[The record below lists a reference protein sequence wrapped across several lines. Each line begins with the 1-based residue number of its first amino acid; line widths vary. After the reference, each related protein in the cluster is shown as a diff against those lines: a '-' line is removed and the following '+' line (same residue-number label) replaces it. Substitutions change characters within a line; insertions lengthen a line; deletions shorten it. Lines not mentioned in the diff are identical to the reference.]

1 MRMISLPDISR
12 IYDGISDVNFYFLFV
27 YLDNINA
34 QKNFELVC
42 DYMKKHCDLK
52 KKIFIF
58 GVLKEEFSLKN
69 ISKENI
75 QKICDLMLFNYMY
88 YEISMANREEAEN
101 EEYEKL
107 KNSKFKQQK
116 LPGWRPVPTITSTTI
131 IFFCFGAVF
140 IVLGIIILVFSN
152 KIEEVSYRYD
162 NDEKCKNQPQCT
174 ITLNIKNKMERNIM
188 IYYQLNGFYQN
199 HRRYVKSKSDEQLN
213 GKVFSV
219 EEMRNSQDCD
229 PAVTNAEMN
238 KTKSCDPSVNLDPKE
253 IAIPCGLIA
262 KSYFNDKFTNWK
274 INGESFSPD
283 EKDIAWKADKELKY
297 KNIDLKKQWIDMT
310 DEHFIVWMRPAGL
323 PNFRKL
329 WGRIKDRDLEE
340 NSKVEVTIENN
351 FDVSAF
357 NGKKFL
363 ILSTVN
369 AFGGKNSFLG
379 ISYIVL
385 GGISIILA
393 VVFIIGYNLHSKK
406 NK

>member
-1 MRMISLPDISR
+1 
-12 IYDGISDVNFYFLFV
+12 
-27 YLDNINA
+27 
-34 QKNFELVC
+34 
-42 DYMKKHCDLK
+42 
-52 KKIFIF
+52 
-58 GVLKEEFSLKN
+58 
-69 ISKENI
+69 
-75 QKICDLMLFNYMY
+75 
-88 YEISMANREEAEN
+88 MANREEAEN
-101 EEYEKL
+101 EEYERL

-131 IFFCFGAVF
+131 IFFCFGVVF

-152 KIEEVSYRYD
+152 QIEEVSYRYD
-162 NDEKCKNQPQCT
+162 EECKKNKNANNKCT
-174 ITLNIKNKMERNIM
+174 ITLDIKNKMKKKIM

-199 HRRYVKSKSDEQLN
+199 HRRYVKSKSDEQLH
-213 GKVFSV
+213 GKEFTL
-219 EEMRNSQDCD
+219 EEMKNSQDCD
-229 PAVTNAEMN
+229 PAITNEDMGQS
-238 KTKSCDPSVNLDPKE
+238 KSITGKKLEEGELAV
-253 IAIPCGLIA
+253 PCGLIA
-262 KSYFNDKFTNWK
+262 KSYFNDNFTEWK
-274 INGESFSPD
+274 IDGSPITPN

-297 KNIDLKKQWIDMT
+297 KNTNHPEKQWIDMT

-329 WGRIKDRDLEE
+329 WGRIEQDIEA
-340 NSKVEVTIENN
+340 NSKVEVTIVDK
-351 FDVSAF
+351 FDVSTF

-393 VVFIIGYNLHSKK
+393 VVFIIGYNIHSKK

>member
-1 MRMISLPDISR
+1 
-12 IYDGISDVNFYFLFV
+12 
-27 YLDNINA
+27 
-34 QKNFELVC
+34 
-42 DYMKKHCDLK
+42 
-52 KKIFIF
+52 
-58 GVLKEEFSLKN
+58 
-69 ISKENI
+69 
-75 QKICDLMLFNYMY
+75 
-88 YEISMANREEAEN
+88 MANREEAEN
-101 EEYEKL
+101 EEYERL

-131 IFFCFGAVF
+131 IFFCFGVVF

-152 KIEEVSYRYD
+152 QIEEVSYRYD
-162 NDEKCKNQPQCT
+162 EECKKNKNANNKCT
-174 ITLNIKNKMERNIM
+174 ITLDIKNKMKKKIM

-199 HRRYVKSKSDEQLN
+199 HRRYVKSKSDEQLH
-213 GKVFSV
+213 GKEFTL
-219 EEMRNSQDCD
+219 EEMKNSQDCD
-229 PAVTNAEMN
+229 PAITNEDMGQS
-238 KTKSCDPSVNLDPKE
+238 KSITGKKLEEGELAV
-253 IAIPCGLIA
+253 PCGLIA
-262 KSYFNDKFTNWK
+262 KSYFNDNFTEWK
-274 INGESFSPD
+274 IDGSPITPN

-297 KNIDLKKQWIDMT
+297 KNTNHLEKQWIDMT

-329 WGRIKDRDLEE
+329 WGRIEQDIEA
-340 NSKVEVTIENN
+340 NSKVEVTIVDR
-351 FDVSAF
+351 FDVSTF

-393 VVFIIGYNLHSKK
+393 VVFIIGYNIHSKK

>member
-1 MRMISLPDISR
+1 
-12 IYDGISDVNFYFLFV
+12 
-27 YLDNINA
+27 
-34 QKNFELVC
+34 
-42 DYMKKHCDLK
+42 
-52 KKIFIF
+52 
-58 GVLKEEFSLKN
+58 
-69 ISKENI
+69 
-75 QKICDLMLFNYMY
+75 
-88 YEISMANREEAEN
+88 
-101 EEYEKL
+101 
-107 KNSKFKQQK
+107 
-116 LPGWRPVPTITSTTI
+116 
-131 IFFCFGAVF
+131 
-140 IVLGIIILVFSN
+140 
-152 KIEEVSYRYD
+152 
-162 NDEKCKNQPQCT
+162 
-174 ITLNIKNKMERNIM
+174 MERNIM

-213 GKVFSV
+213 GKMFSV

-329 WGRIKDRDLEE
+329 WGRITEKDLKAGDEI
-340 NSKVEVTIENN
+340 EVTIQNN
-351 FDVSAF
+351 FDVSSF
-357 NGKKFL
+357 NGKKYL

>member
-1 MRMISLPDISR
+1 
-12 IYDGISDVNFYFLFV
+12 
-27 YLDNINA
+27 
-34 QKNFELVC
+34 
-42 DYMKKHCDLK
+42 
-52 KKIFIF
+52 
-58 GVLKEEFSLKN
+58 
-69 ISKENI
+69 
-75 QKICDLMLFNYMY
+75 
-88 YEISMANREEAEN
+88 MANREEAEN

-213 GKVFSV
+213 GKMFSV

-238 KTKSCDPSVNLDPKE
+238 KTKSCDPAVNLDPKE

>member
-1 MRMISLPDISR
+1 MSENQDK
-12 IYDGISDVNFYFLFV
+12 V
-27 YLDNINA
+27 Y
-34 QKNFELVC
+34 E
-42 DYMKKHCDLK
+42 
-52 KKIFIF
+52 
-58 GVLKEEFSLKN
+58 
-69 ISKENI
+69 
-75 QKICDLMLFNYMY
+75 
-88 YEISMANREEAEN
+88 R
-101 EEYEKL
+101 L

-213 GKVFSV
+213 GKMFSV

-238 KTKSCDPSVNLDPKE
+238 KTKSCDPAVNLDPKE

>member
-1 MRMISLPDISR
+1 
-12 IYDGISDVNFYFLFV
+12 
-27 YLDNINA
+27 
-34 QKNFELVC
+34 
-42 DYMKKHCDLK
+42 
-52 KKIFIF
+52 
-58 GVLKEEFSLKN
+58 
-69 ISKENI
+69 
-75 QKICDLMLFNYMY
+75 
-88 YEISMANREEAEN
+88 MANREEAEN

-238 KTKSCDPSVNLDPKE
+238 KTKSCDPTVNLDPKE

>member
-1 MRMISLPDISR
+1 
-12 IYDGISDVNFYFLFV
+12 
-27 YLDNINA
+27 
-34 QKNFELVC
+34 
-42 DYMKKHCDLK
+42 
-52 KKIFIF
+52 
-58 GVLKEEFSLKN
+58 
-69 ISKENI
+69 
-75 QKICDLMLFNYMY
+75 
-88 YEISMANREEAEN
+88 MANGEEAEN

-213 GKVFSV
+213 GKMFSV

-238 KTKSCDPSVNLDPKE
+238 KTKSCDPAVNLDPKE

>member
-1 MRMISLPDISR
+1 
-12 IYDGISDVNFYFLFV
+12 
-27 YLDNINA
+27 
-34 QKNFELVC
+34 
-42 DYMKKHCDLK
+42 
-52 KKIFIF
+52 
-58 GVLKEEFSLKN
+58 
-69 ISKENI
+69 
-75 QKICDLMLFNYMY
+75 
-88 YEISMANREEAEN
+88 MANREEAEN

-213 GKVFSV
+213 GKMFSV

-238 KTKSCDPSVNLDPKE
+238 KTKSCDPTVNLDPKE